1 MKSAIRFATLLIL
14 TTTLSSCVVGRAL
27 APEEIVKH
35 PDAPMLI
42 LEVKGH
48 YARVA
53 VYDRNQNQ
61 MIEFGWVD
69 LEENVGWTLHKF
81 DWEKHVRDRT
91 EN

>member
-1 MKSAIRFATLLIL
+1 MRSVIRFVILLSL
-14 TTTLSSCVVGRAL
+14 TISLSSCVIGRAL

-35 PDAPMLI
+35 PDAPMQI

-69 LEENVGWTLHKF
+69 LTQNVAWTLHKF
-81 DWEKHVRDRT
+81 DWEKHIRD
-91 EN
+91 NGN